1 VGDLLTLMEHGGD
14 IPSAK
19 DKSASL
25 GRLPWMCDSP
35 FAVIGY
41 SMMIRGDSFRSNYR
55 VPTHMVNHLSR
66 AMSVDRLVQS
76 AGRATFQGKKFLQD
90 NGFDRVSVLMLE
102 MDYRTVRAYMALMRE
117 LRQRIVVQKQTLEQC
132 FAEDAKYPEE
142 IYVLADKKQKRGI
155 GNRNEALFL
164 DPNLFEG
171 QAERDEA
178 ERLEQEEKADAK
190 EAKKQTKLAEA
201 AAVTAA
207 KREERAAAKREQEQA
222 KALADALAKEAKK
235 QAKQEQAAAPGTDRK
250 RKREKAADADIGT
263 LRAWAAKHA
272 AALPAKVVGS
282 QLLEVHALGA
292 LRAEPAFRARVDG
305 AVLLL
310 PVGYAATRGF
320 KDWRA
325 PGGAK
330 CFYVQEIRLHTSE
343 SGAAAPLFVVR
354 HPGSGADA
362 ECASHDPGL
371 AWDAIAKRVADAE
384 HAAGGASGAAAPPP
398 SPGAAAGAADAF
410 AADAAAASE
419 AAPGVVQRRPK
430 TQVVRQQGYKNFGL
444 QSPYVQALIELLP
457 RPPQCGQEPLPYV
470 SLEARTLLTA
480 TASVAAPAA
489 VAGMAQCSTPPDAR
503 GTPLDSEADSDS
515 EDASR
520 FGVLTHE

>member
-1 VGDLLTLMEHGGD
+1 MGELLTLMEHGGD

-55 VPTHMVNHLSR
+55 VPTHMVNHLSK

-117 LRQRIVVQKQTLEQC
+117 LRHRIVVEKQTLEQC
-132 FAEDAKYPEE
+132 FAEDAKYSEE

-178 ERLEQEEKADAK
+178 ERLEQEEKMDAK
-190 EAKKQTKLAEA
+190 EAKKLTKQAEA
-201 AAVTAA
+201 AAVAA
-207 KREERAAAKREQEQA
+207 VKREERAAAKREQ
-222 KALADALAKEAKK
+222 
-235 QAKQEQAAAPGTDRK
+235 AAVPGTDRK

-263 LRAWAAKHA
+263 LRSWAAKHA
-272 AALPAKVVGS
+272 AALPAKVPGA
-282 QLLEVHALGA
+282 QLLEVQALGV

-330 CFYVQEIRLHTSE
+330 CIYLQEIRLHTSE

-354 HPGSGADA
+354 HPGGGADA

-371 AWDAIAKRVADAE
+371 AWDAVAKRVADAE

-410 AADAAAASE
+410 VADAAAASD
-419 AAPGVVQRRPK
+419 AAPGAAQRRAK

-457 RPPQCGQEPLPYV
+457 RPPQCAQEPLPYV

-480 TASVAAPAA
+480 TTASAAAPAA

-503 GTPLDSEADSDS
+503 GTPLGSDEDSD
-515 EDASR
+515 DGAG
-520 FGVLTHE
+520 FGVLTHD